1 METFALKAVLSLALL
16 FSIRSFTWSPPPLH
30 IALSTTKSTVSDHQ
44 PLYCRLRLWAVNP
57 MACVAPPTA
66 AEPMLAVN
74 SEGSAR
80 PLLLEKSS
88 QASVQESRF
97 VDSSFG
103 VKQLV
108 GAPYGKSIFTT
119 PPSSAIVS
127 EDYTFEN
134 GSAIFPSCHAST
146 IVEVEKG
153 VFLVAYF
160 GGTYEGEPDVK
171 IWSQLYEGGAWS
183 EPKLIDEEE
192 DVPMWNPVL
201 FKMPDG
207 EVLIFYKIGPE
218 VQKWSGFLKR
228 SYDKG
233 VTWSTREQLPPGV
246 YGPTKNKPLLL
257 EDGTLICGSSVESYM
272 AWGAW
277 IEITHDCGV
286 TWSKYGPIYMH
297 DVPMGVIQPVPFLTK
312 GGNLRILMR
321 SSDDIGMV
329 SFAESS
335 DNGRTWSY
343 ALPTT
348 LESPNSGIDG
358 VKLKDGRLVL
368 VHNVGSRTTLKVSI
382 SEDDGDTWYE
392 VLTLENEDYSEFSY
406 PAVIQSSDMLIHTTY
421 TYNRTQIKHVT
432 IHPDALPVMEK
443 GKL

>member
-57 MACVAPPTA
+57 MACAAPPTA

-80 PLLLEKSS
+80 PLLLEKSN
-88 QASVQESRF
+88 QASVQESLF
-97 VDSSFG
+97 
-103 VKQLV
+103 Q
-108 GAPYGKSIFTT
+108 
-119 PPSSAIVS
+119 
-127 EDYTFEN
+127 
-134 GSAIFPSCHAST
+134 
-146 IVEVEKG
+146 VEKG

-207 EVLIFYKIGPE
+207 EVIIFYKIGPE